1 MAVKSPEW
9 IDLSWSPVP
18 GQKDRSSASR
28 LVIEVGW
35 WLVLTVPVLIPMVF
49 STGIWDLVA
58 VLLGVAIAL
67 WLRHLVP
74 MAALLAVVTLASWG
88 FVGLGT
94 AQWPMLL
101 LITTFVLSY
110 LVGRADTSDY
120 PLVIHLGAVSV
131 LALVLVPVLGI
142 GLLDGAGLTV
152 LLVFAIVFPWLV
164 GRYRYQRALLFQS
177 GWDLARQLESEQ
189 RAVADQARMRERSR
203 IAEDMHDSLGHELSL
218 IALRAAVLEVD
229 PELPDRHQIAAGD
242 LRRSAAE
249 ATERLRQIIGLLRDD
264 NDSASVVPVDESI
277 ADLVSRA
284 AESGMTIEYEV
295 SGEPVVLSYMAD
307 RAAYRTV
314 QECLT
319 NAAKH
324 ATGLPVTVRVVAG
337 VQETVITVSN
347 PLPGHPGGIGGGR
360 GLVALA
366 ERLRLA
372 GGQLTSGDDDG
383 GFVVTARLPHHDD
396 GLGRPEPAE
405 AETVSERQQVTAT
418 RQARRRLI
426 TVFAIPTVL
435 MMLFGV
441 VSMLVY
447 ALVTLYS
454 VLPQQTFDELQ
465 VGQSRESVE
474 DRLPFFDMID
484 PPELIDPDPLQ
495 DCAYYLS
502 RRETDGVADVFRLCF
517 ADDVLVSKD
526 VISAEDRRQW

>member
-9 IDLSWSPVP
+9 IDLSWSPAP
-18 GQKDRSSASR
+18 GQKDRSTTSR
-28 LVIEVGW
+28 ILIEVMW
-35 WLVLTVPVLIPMVF
+35 WLVLTVPVLIPMSLSAGV
-49 STGIWDLVA
+49 WDTVA
-58 VLLGVAIAL
+58 VLLGVAITL
-67 WLRHLVP
+67 WLRHRVP
-74 MAALLAVVTLASWG
+74 VAALLVVVTLSSWG
-88 FVGLGT
+88 FVGLSDS
-94 AQWPMLL
+94 QWQVVL
-101 LITTFVLSY
+101 LIATFVLSY
-110 LVGRADTSDY
+110 LVGRADNSDY
-120 PLVIHLGAVSV
+120 PLVIPLGAMSV
-131 LALVLVPVLGI
+131 LVLILVPVLRI

-189 RAVADQARMRERSR
+189 RAVADQARLRERTR

-218 IALRAAVLEVD
+218 IALRAAALEVD
-229 PELPDRHQIAAGD
+229 PELPDRHQDAAGE

-277 ADLVSRA
+277 ADLVTRA
-284 AESGMTIEYEV
+284 SESGMTIEYDV

-324 ATGLPVTVRVVAG
+324 ATGVPVTVLVVAG
-337 VQETVITVSN
+337 TEDTVITVSN
-347 PLPGHPGGIGGGR
+347 PMPAHSGGIGGGR

-372 GGQLTSGDDDG
+372 GGQLTSGEAAG
-383 GFVVTARLPHHDD
+383 RFVVAAKLPHHTD
-396 GLGRPEPAE
+396 GLSQPEPTDA
-405 AETVSERQQVTAT
+405 TVSERQQVTAT

-435 MMLFGV
+435 MMLLGV

-454 VLPQQTFDELQ
+454 VLPQKTFDELQ
-465 VGQSRESVE
+465 VGQSREVVE
-474 DRLPFFDMID
+474 ERLPFFDMID
-484 PPELIDPDPLQ
+484 PPEWIDPDPLQ
-495 DCAYYLS
+495 DCVYHPS

-526 VISAEDRRQW
+526 VITAEDRRQW